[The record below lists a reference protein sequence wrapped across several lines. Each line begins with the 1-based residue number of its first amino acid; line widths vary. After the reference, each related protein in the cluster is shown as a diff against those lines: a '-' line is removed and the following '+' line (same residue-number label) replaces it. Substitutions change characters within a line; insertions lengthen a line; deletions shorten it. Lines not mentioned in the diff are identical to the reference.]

1 MSQSNVNELTGKS
14 GMILIWLLVLEM
26 TSSLLEWPLLPGFM
40 GLRDL
45 VLVLLKGNLLVA
57 QLCLEN
63 EEPCPLPSNVH
74 TYLPRAGT
82 TSVTGV
88 VHLCAWAL
96 ESGGHLLSPPG
107 SAAGWPR

>member
-1 MSQSNVNELTGKS
+1 MSQSNVNELTGKF

-26 TSSLLEWPLLPGFM
+26 TASLLERPLLPGFM

-63 EEPCPLPSNVH
+63 EEPCPLPLNVH

-88 VHLCAWAL
+88 VRLRAWAL
-96 ESGGHLLSPPG
+96 ESGGHLSSLTWASNWG
-107 SAAGWPR
+107 PR